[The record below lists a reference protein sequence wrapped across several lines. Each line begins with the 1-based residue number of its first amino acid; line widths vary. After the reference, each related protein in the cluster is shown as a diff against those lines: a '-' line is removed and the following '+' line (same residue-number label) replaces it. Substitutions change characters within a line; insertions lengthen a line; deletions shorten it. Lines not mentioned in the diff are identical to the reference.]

1 MDKYNKMAPEKIQQ
15 ICEEAFE
22 KLKDKKK
29 QYREAHQSLGKVEV

>member
-1 MDKYNKMAPEKIQQ
+1 MTPERAQR

-29 QYREAHQSLGKVEV
+29 QHREANHNLESVEV